1 MVAADWPDVARIY
14 GQGIETGNATFE
26 TSVPEWP
33 EWDVGHLDFSRLVA
47 EDEGEIVAWAAL
59 SSVSERAA
67 YRGVAEHSIYVAA
80 VVRGQGVGSELL
92 GALITSSEDAGIW
105 TLQTAIFPENASSI
119 RLHVTHGF
127 RVIGI
132 RERIGQHHG
141 RWRDTVLMER
151 RSSRVGL

>member
-14 GQGIETGNATFE
+14 GQGIETAMPHSDECPGMA
-26 TSVPEWP
+26 
-33 EWDVGHLDFSRLVA
+33 EWDVGIRGRDR
-47 EDEGEIVAWAAL
+47 GWAA
-59 SSVSERAA
+59 SFGVGASRVHGRGRAQHLRR
-67 YRGVAEHSIYVAA
+67 RGG
-80 VVRGQGVGSELL
+80 RGQRVGSELPGPDHL
-92 GALITSSEDAGIW
+92 SEDLGSD
-105 TLQTAIFPENASSI
+105 TSNGYLPRECLSI